1 MMKRINFYEEEVEIE
16 VLGEVNHYEE
26 SYMKEWDD
34 YIKEEGLQDLKEIL
48 IRY

>member
-1 MMKRINFYEEEVEIE
+1 MRKINFYDEEVEEE

-26 SYMKEWDD
+26 SYMEDYED
-34 YIKEEGLQDLKEIL
+34 YIKAEGLQDLKEIL